1 MINFEHLSASTQV
14 EALEMVGPDGS
25 GSFIAGGTDLL
36 VLMKEGITKP
46 SRIVDIKAIDELRGI
61 TREGRGLRIGALT
74 TLAEIAES
82 AAVRQG
88 YEVLAQAAQLAAS
101 PQLRNMATVGGN
113 LLQRPRC
120 WYFRGDYQCWLKG
133 GDTCYAVAGENHQ
146 HAILDSGPC
155 IAVHPG
161 DIAPA
166 LVALD
171 ASVEIQGPL
180 GDRILPAA
188 AFFRDPTED
197 RRIEHELRGGEL
209 ITAILLPEQPEG
221 TRSTYEKA
229 MARGAWAYAL
239 VSVAARVAVKDG
251 VVSDTRI
258 VLGSVATMPWRATE
272 VERALLGQAP
282 SEEAIANAVGL
293 VLAGAT
299 PLKDNAYKLPLA
311 RNLVRRALTALA

>member
-1 MINFEHLSASTQV
+1 MIDFEHASVSTQA
-14 EALEMVGPDGS
+14 EALDLAGPDGA

-46 SRIVDIKAIDELRGI
+46 SRLIDIKAIDGLRGV

-74 TLAEIAES
+74 TLAEITES

-88 YEVLAQAAQLAAS
+88 YEALAQAAGLAAS
-101 PQLRNMATVGGN
+101 PQLRNMATIGGN

-120 WYFRGDYQCWLKG
+120 WYFRGDYFCWLKG
-133 GDTCYAVAGENHQ
+133 GDTCYAVTGENHQ

-171 ASVEIQGPL
+171 ASVEIRGPL
-180 GDRILPAA
+180 GDRTIPAA
-188 AFFRDPTED
+188 EFFRKPTED
-197 RRIEHELRGGEL
+197 RRIEHELYGGEL
-209 ITAILLPEQPEG
+209 ITAILLPEQPG
-221 TRSTYEKA
+221 GSRSTYEKA

-239 VSVAARVAVKDG
+239 VSVATRVAVTDG
-251 VVSDTRI
+251 VVSDARI
-258 VLGSVATMPWRATE
+258 VLGSVATMPWRTTE
-272 VERALLGQAP
+272 VEQALLGKAP
-282 SEEAIANAVGL
+282 SEEAIARAAGLAV
-293 VLAGAT
+293 AGAT

-311 RNLVRRALTALA
+311 RNLVRRALTTLA